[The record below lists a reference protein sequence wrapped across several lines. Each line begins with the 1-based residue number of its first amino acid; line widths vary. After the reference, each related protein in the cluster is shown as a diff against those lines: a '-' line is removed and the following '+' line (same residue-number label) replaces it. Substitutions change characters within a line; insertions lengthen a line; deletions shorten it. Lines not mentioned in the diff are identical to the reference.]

1 MKCCICTKEI
11 EKQKSPDGHVYW
23 DKGHNP
29 VPFKDAGRC
38 CTDCNAIHVIPARL
52 DAFLQGRSTDLPS
65 KT

>member
-29 VPFKDAGRC
+29 VPLKDAG
-38 CTDCNAIHVIPARL
+38 IHVIPARL